1 MYKKISIGVNEILL
15 YKSVSLFYFIL
26 KLGMIKVMSGLIEIP
41 ILKKSNTKTETT
53 FNSSVTALDLS

>member
-41 ILKKSNTKTETT
+41 ILKKSYTNTETT